1 MATMPILAV
10 GADPAWLARMR
21 RLFSLR
27 AELSWLGGHACGV
40 PHPAS
45 REQPA
50 VLLLDGDDVRTGRE
64 PRRANLAAPA
74 RLYFFRQPD
83 TAALQACLRAG
94 ARGCLDK
101 QLSADAALR
110 AVAAAGSGLFVMA
123 PTLLVQILRDGDG
136 ANGEDTSR
144 ITDGYGPRWYGLT
157 ERQRQIVDC
166 VAAGLSNKEIARQ
179 LKISPET
186 VKTHLKRVFE
196 HEGVHGRTALIA
208 AVRRK

>member
-50 VLLLDGDDVRTGRE
+50 LLLLDGDDVRTARE
-64 PRRANLAAPA
+64 PRRTNLLAPA
-74 RLYFFRQPD
+74 RLYFFHHPD
-83 TAALQACLRAG
+83 AAALQACLRTG

-101 QLSADAALR
+101 QLSADAVLR
-110 AVAAAGSGLFVMA
+110 AVSAAGSGLFVMA
-123 PTLLVQILRDGDG
+123 PALLVQILRDAHR
-136 ANGEDTSR
+136 ANGEDAPA
-144 ITDGYGPRWYGLT
+144 IADAHGPRWYGLT

-179 LKISPET
+179 LEISPET
-186 VKTHLKRVFE
+186 VKTHLQHVFE
-196 HEGVHGRTALIA
+196 HEGVHGRTALLA
-208 AVRRK
+208 AVRRQ